1 MTREEAEKRI
11 DELRKLLEQANYAY
25 YQEAEPFISDREYD
39 SFMEELLKLELEF
52 NLQTPDSP
60 SVRIGGQPSKEFKNV
75 RHPIPLLSLSNT
87 YSEEELNNFDR
98 RVRDILGHDE
108 YEYLT
113 ELKFDGMALRLRY
126 ENGKLVLGAT
136 RGDGQRGDDI
146 TNNVRTIR
154 DIPLQLNGEHE
165 DVVEVR
171 GEAYMENEA
180 FARFNERREEQG
192 ETVFANPRNATA
204 GSMKMQ
210 DPKTVASRP
219 IRFFSYDLYL
229 EENDLNLTQ
238 SEKLKRLSGM
248 GLPVCEFHKKCENI
262 GEVHEYI
269 RYWEKRRHD
278 LPYQTDGVVIKVNQD
293 RYRETLG
300 FTAKSP
306 RWAIAY
312 KYEAEQAETTV
323 NDITL
328 QVGRLGTITPV
339 AELEPVFLA
348 GTTVKR
354 ASLHNEDEIHRKD
367 IRIGDKVLI
376 EKAGEII
383 PQVVSVVNA
392 DRKNRS
398 QEFHMPENCPACGE
412 KLVQLDDEVAWRC
425 VNITCP
431 PQIRIRIEHF
441 ASRDAMDI
449 DGMGTAIV
457 DQLVSS
463 ELIHNFADLY
473 ELKEDQLIP
482 LERMGEKS
490 AKNLVKSIDKSR
502 ERPFERVLYGL
513 GIRHVGLT
521 VAKDLARNFKSI
533 DRIMEADEESFTAI
547 DSIGPKIA
555 ESLNSY
561 FQENKNLKLIDR
573 LKNYGLN
580 FEVEEELLVSNKL
593 TGKTFVLTG
602 TIPNLTREEAK
613 ELIER
618 NGGKVSKSVSKKT
631 NSVLVGESPGSK
643 LDKAKNLNIDI
654 QYIKNRKEF
663 LKLIQ

>member
-1 MTREEAEKRI
+1 MTKEEAHKKIKELR
-11 DELRKLLEQANYAY
+11 DELNRANIAY

-39 SFMEELLKLELEF
+39 AMMEELLELELEF
-52 NLQTPDSP
+52 HLQTPDSP
-60 SVRIGGQPSKEFKNV
+60 SVRIGGQPSKEFQTV
-75 RHPIPLLSLSNT
+75 VHTIPLLSLSNT
-87 YSEEELNNFDR
+87 YNENELNNFDR
-98 RVRDILGHDE
+98 RVRDTLGHDDF
-108 YEYLT
+108 EYLA

-126 ENGKLVLGAT
+126 KDGKLVLGAT
-136 RGDGQRGDDI
+136 RGDGQQGDDI

-154 DIPLQLNGEHE
+154 DIPLSLKGNYPGA
-165 DVVEVR
+165 VEIR

-180 FARFNERREEQG
+180 FARFNDRREEQG

-219 IRFFSYDLYL
+219 IRFFAYDLYL
-229 EENDLNLTQ
+229 DTNDPTLTQ
-238 SEKLKRLSGM
+238 SDKLHKLAEM
-248 GLPVCEFHKKCENI
+248 GLPVSEHYKKCKNI
-262 GEVHEYI
+262 DAVHEFI
-269 RYWEKRRHD
+269 KSWEQKRHK

-293 RYRETLG
+293 RFRETLG

-367 IRIGDKVLI
+367 IRVGDKVLI

-383 PQVVSVVNA
+383 PQVVRVVDA
-392 DRKNRS
+392 DRENRS
-398 QEFHMPENCPACGE
+398 HEFKMPEYCPACEE

-449 DGMGTAIV
+449 DGLGSAIV
-457 DQLVSS
+457 DQLVTND
-463 ELIHNFADLY
+463 LIHNFADLY
-473 ELKEDQLIP
+473 DLKEDQIIP
-482 LERMGEKS
+482 LERMGKKS
-490 AKNLVKSIDKSR
+490 AENLIRGIRKSM

-521 VAKDLARNFKSI
+521 VAKDLAKNFKSVDHLI
-533 DRIMEADEESFTAI
+533 SADEDEFTAI

-561 FQENKNLKLIDR
+561 FQEEKNRQLVER
-573 LKNYGLN
+573 LKTHGLK
-580 FEVEEELLVSNKL
+580 FEVEGDKQVSDKL
-593 TGKTFVLTG
+593 TGLTYVLTG
-602 TIPNLTREEAK
+602 TIAGLTREEAK
-613 ELIER
+613 ELIEQ
-618 NGGKVSKSVSKKT
+618 NGGKVSSSVSKKT
-631 NSVLVGESPGSK
+631 NYVLAGETPGSK
-643 LDKAKNLNIDI
+643 RDKANKLGVEII
-654 QYIKNRKEF
+654 VIKNKEDF